1 MLAIHR
7 PRGPPDRNPP
17 DMGHSL
23 YTEYIYRLSLTL
35 RLRQASH
42 EKALF
47 RGRLALEGTS
57 AMPELL
63 LLGSTTIEAQERERD
78 SDAPWEEYKEREY

>member
-1 MLAIHR
+1 
-7 PRGPPDRNPP
+7 
-17 DMGHSL
+17 MGHSL

>member
-1 MLAIHR
+1 
-7 PRGPPDRNPP
+7 
-17 DMGHSL
+17 MGHSL

-63 LLGSTTIEAQERERD
+63 LVGSTTIEAQVNEKRD
-78 SDAPWEEYKEREY
+78 SDAP

>member
-1 MLAIHR
+1 M
-7 PRGPPDRNPP
+7 
-17 DMGHSL
+17 
-23 YTEYIYRLSLTL
+23 EYIYIYIYNELPLTL

-63 LLGSTTIEAQERERD
+63 LVGSTTIEAQVNEKRD
-78 SDAPWEEYKEREY
+78 SDAP